1 MKLHHKVGL
10 QVITRY
16 QYDLQSMKTE
26 ESN

>member
-16 QYDLQSMKTE
+16 QYDVQSMKTE